1 MKKHF
6 AKTIA
11 ILSLFVALSVGAV
24 NVSTGGGCSTC
35 KPTAQYA
42 VSASAQNATQP
53 PAQGGGGCVT
63 CKPLTQYAMSA
74 SAQAPALDS
83 TQPEDS
89 FSFAFFLARL
99 AMSFLYLP

>member
-24 NVSTGGGCSTC
+24 NVSAGGGCSTC

-42 VSASAQNATQP
+42 VSAAAQTTNSADAQDASP
-53 PAQGGGGCVT
+53 APAQDTTAIIAQPVGDVSSIALFWAELAT
-63 CKPLTQYAMSA
+63 FFA
-74 SAQAPALDS
+74 SL
-83 TQPEDS
+83 
-89 FSFAFFLARL
+89 L
-99 AMSFLYLP
+99 